1 MHANMNGGLPQPADR
16 ALRHERTIRW
26 RGFHR
31 KDGLWDLEATLT
43 DVRGY
48 DSLMAEK
55 GTLAAGMPV
64 HSISVRITVDD
75 ALTVHAVVAAMNSVP
90 YHTCPN
96 ALGSLSRLEGASLT
110 QGWRRRVE
118 QDLGGEQGCAH
129 IRDLLAH
136 APTVAFQTIPVWFA
150 QQTGDV
156 VPAKDGKPPVHLGTC
171 ATWAFDGPVVARLYP
186 MFKAWKRPS
195 GS

>member
-1 MHANMNGGLPQPADR
+1 MNDGLPEPA
-16 ALRHERTIRW
+16 ERDLLHRRTTHW
-26 RGFHR
+26 RGFRR

-43 DVRGY
+43 DLRGY
-48 DSLMAEK
+48 DSVMVEK
-55 GTLAAGMPV
+55 GLLSAGTPV
-64 HSISVRITVDD
+64 HSIRVRITVDD
-75 ALTVHAVVAAMNSVP
+75 ALTVHAIIAAMNAVP

-110 QGWRRRVE
+110 RGWRRRVD

-129 IRDLLAH
+129 IRDLLGH

-156 VPAKDGKPPVHLGTC
+156 VQATDAQPPAHLGTC
-171 ATWAFDGPVVARLYP
+171 TTWAFDGPVVARVYP
-186 MFKAWKRPS
+186 MFKGWTK
-195 GS
+195 